1 MLAMFAP
8 REFEWDEAKEAR
20 NFAKHGFLFTDILG
34 VFSDPARVDYDVSRP
49 EEGEFRR
56 KTVGRIDGR
65 FFAVVYTLR
74 GTGYRLISA
83 RKANAPERRRYGH
96 RPIPP

>member
-1 MLAMFAP
+1 MFAP

-20 NFAKHGFLFTDILG
+20 NFAKQLFTDILG

-56 KTVGRIDGR
+56 KTVGRIGR
-65 FFAVVYTLR
+65 DYVRRPLSEHSRHARVENLGHRSCAVQVATE
-74 GTGYRLISA
+74 TA
-83 RKANAPERRRYGH
+83 PANANP
-96 RPIPP
+96 